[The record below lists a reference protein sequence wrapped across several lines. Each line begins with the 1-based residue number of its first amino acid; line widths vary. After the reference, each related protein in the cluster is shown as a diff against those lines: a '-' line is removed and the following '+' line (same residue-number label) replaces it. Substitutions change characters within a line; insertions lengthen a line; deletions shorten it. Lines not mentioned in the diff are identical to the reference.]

1 MRHAHLNS
9 SLPRGGGQRATPL
22 PITTPPLPLNG
33 LSNPSHGHIRV
44 NDASQYD
51 PINLPNRRNTRLMVK
66 KTNTQLF
73 QLALCPR

>member
-1 MRHAHLNS
+1 MRHVHRDS
-9 SLPRGGGQRATPL
+9 SLPRGGGQRAT
-22 PITTPPLPLNG
+22 PLPLNG

-44 NDASQYD
+44 DDASQYD